1 MIYFLKYQEKKTESR
16 SKNTRPRKILRGRVF
31 YILFCIVFSNIL
43 GNEKHAAARHF
54 TQPRVILHGRVTYL
68 IKSKLIVLKLII
80 DRKLK
85 LLQGIN
91 CI

>member
-1 MIYFLKYQEKKTESR
+1 MIHFLKNQEKKTESR
-16 SKNTRPRKILRGRVF
+16 SKNTRPRKVLRDRVF
-31 YILFCIVFSNIL
+31 YILFCIMFSNVL
-43 GNEKHAAARHF
+43 GNEKDAAARHF
-54 TQPRVILHGRVTYL
+54 AQPHVFLHGRVTYL